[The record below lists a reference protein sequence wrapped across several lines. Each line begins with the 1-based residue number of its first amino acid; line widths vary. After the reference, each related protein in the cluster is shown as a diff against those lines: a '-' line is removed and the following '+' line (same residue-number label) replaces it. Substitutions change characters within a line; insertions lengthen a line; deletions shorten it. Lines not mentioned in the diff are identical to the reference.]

1 MKLNRIERWVVNNPL
16 RAMEQR
22 LQMGWLKG
30 IATIPSGSRILEVG
44 CGRGAG
50 AQLIAKELR
59 PAQLHALDLDL
70 QMVRKARRYLPAA
83 DQAEKILLTVGDAVH
98 LPCGSGAFD
107 AVFGFGVLHHVP
119 DWRAA
124 LAEIVRVLR
133 VGGVYF
139 IEEIYPPVYQN
150 VITSRLLLHPRED
163 RFFSR
168 DLHAA
173 MEKVGLHWL
182 RFMEHKWLGIL
193 GACTKSAA

>member
-22 LQMGWLKG
+22 IQMGWLKSL
-30 IATIPSGSRILEVG
+30 ASIPAGSRILEVG

-50 AQLIAKELR
+50 AHLITKEFQ
-59 PAQLHALDLDL
+59 PARLHAMDLDPR
-70 QMVRKARRYLPAA
+70 MVRKAKRYLSANLH
-83 DQAEKILLTVGDAVH
+83 AEKTLLYVGDAVH
-98 LPCGSGAFD
+98 LPCGNGAFD

-124 LAEIVRVLR
+124 LAEISRVLR

-150 VITSRLLLHPRED
+150 FITSRLLLHPRED
-163 RFFSR
+163 RFHSH

-173 MEKVGLHWL
+173 LAKMGLRWL
-182 RFMEHKWLGIL
+182 RFMEHRWLGIL